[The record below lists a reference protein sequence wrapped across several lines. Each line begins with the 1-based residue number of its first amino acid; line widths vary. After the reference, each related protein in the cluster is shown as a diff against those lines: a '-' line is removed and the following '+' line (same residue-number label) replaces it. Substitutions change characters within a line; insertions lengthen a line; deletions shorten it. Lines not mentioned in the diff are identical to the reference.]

1 MYREIGYM
9 SMVRRLCVECVLRA
23 MCWGLFVVCGGAL
36 RVLGGVCVVCMW
48 WGRECIG
55 GRVCGVRGLCV
66 LGGLCVCMCAVC
78 VVCVAVCVL
87 WVVRVFVLCDG
98 HEHVSPVA
106 LLRFLTLLDVGP
118 S

>member
-1 MYREIGYM
+1 M
-9 SMVRRLCVECVLRA
+9 
-23 MCWGLFVVCGGAL
+23 
-36 RVLGGVCVVCMW
+36 
-48 WGRECIG
+48 
-55 GRVCGVRGLCV
+55 CGVRGLCV

-98 HEHVSPVA
+98 HEHTSPVA